1 MSAHLG
7 HLMVRDLRIARAA
20 QTCVVLL
27 VLVLAWPAAATPA
40 APDLRQR
47 IEHLREN
54 GKLSVLSVTIGAIE
68 LLPQLYERS
77 AYNRLW
83 TRESDIEA
91 LLAAIRMSDQDGLD
105 PDDFHLQPLNRLRRE
120 LIAAEKP
127 HKPGA
132 MVDFDLLLTD
142 ALLRLGYQLFY
153 GKVDPE
159 SLDAGWNFERPL
171 LNEEAVPAIESALRS
186 GTIAGLLHS
195 LEPQD
200 PTYAALKRALKRYRE
215 IKARGGWGTVPAG
228 PKLESP
234 MEDARVEALRKRL
247 QVTGD
252 LAPAAGAQRH
262 LFDDAVVD
270 AVKRFQ
276 ARHGLDADGVVG
288 PATLAALNVP
298 VDARIDQIR
307 VNLERA
313 RWLLRMPERDYL
325 AVNIAS
331 FDAVLV
337 RNGERVWAARAIVGR
352 PYRMTPLFRAD
363 MTYIVFN
370 PTWTVPPTILKKD
383 LLPKVKSD
391 PSFLARN
398 SFKVVDRAGQ
408 TVDASTI
415 DWSTARAATLPYQ
428 IVQQPGKKNALG
440 RIKFMFPNKYQ
451 VYLHDTPD
459 RALFRRAARTYSSGC
474 IRVDQPVEL
483 ARLLL
488 NGAPE
493 WPPAR
498 IDKVL
503 AGTKTVT
510 ARLSTAVPVFLL
522 YWTVEVPGDGSVHF
536 RNDIYDRD
544 PPILAELRKDFR
556 PTLRRPK
563 PPEPEAAPEA
573 GAEPAPTV
581 APQQV
586 MQRVPLK
593 AAEPAVAGAPPP
605 PVPATP

>member
-1 MSAHLG
+1 M
-7 HLMVRDLRIARAA
+7 
-20 QTCVVLL
+20 VLL
-27 VLVLAWPAAATPA
+27 ALVLAWPAAATPV

-47 IEHLREN
+47 IEHLQEN
-54 GKLSVLSVTIGAIE
+54 GKLSVGGVTIGAIE
-68 LLPQLYERS
+68 LLPQLYERNTF
-77 AYNRLW
+77 NRLW
-83 TRESDIEA
+83 TRDSDIEA
-91 LLAAIRMSDQDGLD
+91 LMAAIRASDQQGLD

-120 LIAAEKP
+120 LNASEKP
-127 HKPGA
+127 HKPA
-132 MVDFDLLLTD
+132 AVADFDLLLTD

-171 LNEEAVPAIESALRS
+171 LNEEAVPAIETALRT
-186 GTIAGLLHS
+186 GTIGELLRS
-195 LEPQD
+195 LEPQH
-200 PTYAALKRALKRYRE
+200 PTYAGLKRALKRYRE
-215 IKARGGWGTVPAG
+215 IKAHGGWGTVPAG
-228 PKLESP
+228 PKLEAP

-247 QVTGD
+247 QATGE
-252 LAPAAGAQRH
+252 LAAAAGAQRH
-262 LFDDAVVD
+262 LFDDAVVQ

-276 ARHGLDADGVVG
+276 ARHGIDADGVVG

-313 RWLLRMPERDYL
+313 RWLLRTPERDYL

-331 FDAVLV
+331 FDAALF
-337 RNGERVWAARAIVGR
+337 RNGEPVWAARAIVGR

-383 LLPKVKSD
+383 LLPKVKGD

-451 VYLHDTPD
+451 VYVHDTPD
-459 RALFRRAARTYSSGC
+459 RTLFQRAARTYSSGC

-488 NGAPE
+488 NGSPE

-503 AGTKTVT
+503 AGKKTVT
-510 ARLSTAVPVFLL
+510 ARLPAAMPVFLL
-522 YWTVEVPGDGSVHF
+522 YWTVEVPADGSVHF
-536 RNDIYDRD
+536 RNDVYERD
-544 PPILAELRKDFR
+544 PPILAELRKEFR
-556 PTLRRPK
+556 PTVRRPK
-563 PPEPEAAPEA
+563 PPEPEAVPEA
-573 GAEPAPTV
+573 AAEPTPITATEQ
-581 APQQV
+581 A
-586 MQRVPLK
+586 MQRAPLK
-593 AAEPAVAGAPPP
+593 AAEPAVAGAPSPP
-605 PVPATP
+605 APATP

>member
-1 MSAHLG
+1 MSG
-7 HLMVRDLRIARAA
+7 DFRIACAVRA
-20 QTCVVLL
+20 CLVCL
-27 VLVLAWPAAATPA
+27 VLVFAWPTAATPIA
-40 APDLRQR
+40 SDLRQR
-47 IEHLREN
+47 IEHLRET
-54 GKLSVLSVTIGAIE
+54 GKLSVAGVSIGAIE

-77 AYNRLW
+77 AFNRLW

-91 LLAAIRMSDQDGLD
+91 LLAAIRASDHDGLD
-105 PDDFHLQPLNRLRRE
+105 PADFHLEQLTRLRRE
-120 LIAAEKP
+120 LHAAANT

-132 MVDFDLLLTD
+132 AADFDLLLTD

-186 GTIAGLLHS
+186 GTIAELLRS
-195 LEPQD
+195 LEPPH

-215 IKARGGWGTVPAG
+215 IKARGGWGTVPVG

-234 MEDARVEALRKRL
+234 MEDARVDALRKRL
-247 QVTGD
+247 QATGD
-252 LAPAAGAQRH
+252 LASAPAVNRQ
-262 LFDDAVVD
+262 LFDDALVQ

-276 ARHGLDADGVVG
+276 ARHGLDVDGAVG

-313 RWLLRMPERDYL
+313 RWLLRTPERDYL

-331 FDAVLV
+331 FDAALF
-337 RNGERVWAARAIVGR
+337 RNGERVWSARAIVGR

-363 MTYIVFN
+363 MTYVVFN

-383 LLPKVKSD
+383 LLPKVKND

-408 TVDASTI
+408 TVDASAI
-415 DWSTARAATLPYQ
+415 DWSTARAGTLPYQ
-428 IVQQPGKKNALG
+428 IVQKPGKKNALG
-440 RIKFMFPNKYQ
+440 RVKFMFPNKYQ

-459 RALFRRAARTYSSGC
+459 RTLFQRAARTYSSGC

-488 NGAPE
+488 NGAAE

-503 AGTKTVT
+503 AGKKTVT
-510 ARLSTAVPVFLL
+510 ARLAVPVPVFLL
-522 YWTVEVPGDGSVHF
+522 YWTVEVPADGSVHF
-536 RNDIYDRD
+536 RNDIYERD
-544 PPILAELRKDFR
+544 PPILVELRKEFR
-556 PTLRRPK
+556 PTVRRPK
-563 PPEPEAAPEA
+563 PPEPDVVPEAEVEQTPVVAPE
-573 GAEPAPTV
+573 
-581 APQQV
+581 QV
-586 MQRVPLK
+586 MQQVPLK
-593 AAEPAVAGAPPP
+593 APEPAVAGVPP

>member
-1 MSAHLG
+1 MSTHSGRLI
-7 HLMVRDLRIARAA
+7 LLSFRITSIV
-20 QTCVVLL
+20 QVWVVFLAL
-27 VLVLAWPAAATPA
+27 TLAWPAAATPTES
-40 APDLRQR
+40 DLRQR
-47 IEHLREN
+47 IEQLKEN
-54 GKLSVLSVTIGAIE
+54 GKLNVAGVTIGAIE

-77 AYNRLW
+77 EFNRLW

-91 LLAAIRMSDQDGLD
+91 LLAAIRASDQDGLD
-105 PDDFHLQPLNRLRRE
+105 PDDFHLQPLTRLRRE
-120 LIAAEKP
+120 LHATEKP

-132 MVDFDLLLTD
+132 AADFDLLLTD

-171 LNEEAVPAIESALRS
+171 LNEEAVPAIELALRS
-186 GTIAGLLHS
+186 GTIAELLRS

-228 PKLESP
+228 PKLEAP
-234 MEDARVEALRKRL
+234 MEDARVEALRRRL
-247 QVTGD
+247 QVTGE
-252 LAPAAGAQRH
+252 LSTTAGGPRN
-262 LFDDAVVD
+262 LFDGSVVQ

-276 ARHGLDADGVVG
+276 TRHGLDADGVVG
-288 PATLAALNVP
+288 LATVAALNVP

-307 VNLERA
+307 VNLERT
-313 RWLLRMPERDYL
+313 RWLGRTAERDYL
-325 AVNIAS
+325 AVNIAG

-337 RNGERVWAARAIVGR
+337 RNGERIWAARAIVGR
-352 PYRMTPLFRAD
+352 PYRMTPLFRSD

-398 SFKVVDRAGQ
+398 SFKVVDRGGQ
-408 TVDASTI
+408 TVDASAI
-415 DWSTARAATLPYQ
+415 DWSAARAGTLPYQ
-428 IVQQPGKKNALG
+428 IVQQPGNKNALG
-440 RIKFMFPNKYQ
+440 RVKFMFPNKYQ

-459 RALFRRAARTYSSGC
+459 RSLFQRAARTYSSGC

-493 WPPAR
+493 WSPAR

-503 AGTKTVT
+503 AGKKTVT
-510 ARLSTAVPVFLL
+510 ARLPVAVPVFLL
-522 YWTVEVPGDGSVHF
+522 YWTVEVPADGSVHF
-536 RNDIYDRD
+536 RNDIYERD
-544 PPILAELRKDFR
+544 PPILAELRKEFR
-556 PTLRRPK
+556 PTVRRPK
-563 PPEPEAAPEA
+563 PPDPETVPEA
-573 GAEPAPTV
+573 GGEQTPAVSPEE
-581 APQQV
+581 V

-593 AAEPAVAGAPPP
+593 RGEPAVAGTPP
-605 PVPATP
+605 PVTATP

>member
-1 MSAHLG
+1 M
-7 HLMVRDLRIARAA
+7 
-20 QTCVVLL
+20 VLL
-27 VLVLAWPAAATPA
+27 ALVLAWPAAATPV

-47 IEHLREN
+47 IEHLQEN
-54 GKLSVLSVTIGAIE
+54 GKLSVGGVTIGAIE
-68 LLPQLYERS
+68 LLPQLYERNTF
-77 AYNRLW
+77 NRLW
-83 TRESDIEA
+83 TRDSDIEA
-91 LLAAIRMSDQDGLD
+91 LMAAIRASDQQGLD

-120 LIAAEKP
+120 LNASEKP
-127 HKPGA
+127 HKPA
-132 MVDFDLLLTD
+132 AVADFDLLLTD

-171 LNEEAVPAIESALRS
+171 LNEEAVPAIETALRT
-186 GTIAGLLHS
+186 GTIGELLRS
-195 LEPQD
+195 LEPQH
-200 PTYAALKRALKRYRE
+200 PTYAGLKRALKRYRE
-215 IKARGGWGTVPAG
+215 IKAHGGWGTVPAG
-228 PKLESP
+228 PKLEAP

-247 QVTGD
+247 QATGE
-252 LAPAAGAQRH
+252 LAAAAGAQRH
-262 LFDDAVVD
+262 LFDDAVVQ

-276 ARHGLDADGVVG
+276 ARHGIDADGVVG

-313 RWLLRMPERDYL
+313 RWLLRTPERDYL

-331 FDAVLV
+331 FDAALF
-337 RNGERVWAARAIVGR
+337 RNGEPVWAARAIVGR

-383 LLPKVKSD
+383 LLPKVKGD

-459 RALFRRAARTYSSGC
+459 RTLFQRAARTYSSGC

-488 NGAPE
+488 NGSPE

-503 AGTKTVT
+503 AGKKTVT
-510 ARLSTAVPVFLL
+510 ARLPAAMPVFLL
-522 YWTVEVPGDGSVHF
+522 YWTVEVPADGSVHF
-536 RNDIYDRD
+536 RNDVYERD
-544 PPILAELRKDFR
+544 PPILAELRKEFR
-556 PTLRRPK
+556 PTVRRPK
-563 PPEPEAAPEA
+563 PPEPEAVPEA
-573 GAEPAPTV
+573 AAEPTPITATEQ
-581 APQQV
+581 A
-586 MQRVPLK
+586 MQRAPLK
-593 AAEPAVAGAPPP
+593 AAEPAVAGAPSPP
-605 PVPATP
+605 APATP

>member
-1 MSAHLG
+1 M
-7 HLMVRDLRIARAA
+7 
-20 QTCVVLL
+20 VLL
-27 VLVLAWPAAATPA
+27 ALVLAWPAAATPV

-47 IEHLREN
+47 IEHLQEN
-54 GKLSVLSVTIGAIE
+54 GKLSVGGVTIGAIE
-68 LLPQLYERS
+68 LLPQLYERNTF
-77 AYNRLW
+77 NRLW
-83 TRESDIEA
+83 TRDSDIEA
-91 LLAAIRMSDQDGLD
+91 LMAAIRASDQQGLD

-120 LIAAEKP
+120 LNASEKP
-127 HKPGA
+127 HKPA
-132 MVDFDLLLTD
+132 AVADFDLLLTD

-171 LNEEAVPAIESALRS
+171 LNEEAVPAIETALRT
-186 GTIAGLLHS
+186 GTIGELLRS
-195 LEPQD
+195 LEPQH
-200 PTYAALKRALKRYRE
+200 PTYAGLKRALKRYRDM
-215 IKARGGWGTVPAG
+215 KAHGGWGTVPAG
-228 PKLESP
+228 PKLEAP

-247 QVTGD
+247 QATGE
-252 LAPAAGAQRH
+252 LAAAAGAQRH
-262 LFDDAVVD
+262 LFDDAVVQ

-276 ARHGLDADGVVG
+276 ARHGIDADGVVG

-313 RWLLRMPERDYL
+313 RWLLRTPERDYL

-331 FDAVLV
+331 FDAALF
-337 RNGERVWAARAIVGR
+337 RNGEPVWAARAIVGR

-383 LLPKVKSD
+383 LLPKVKGD

-459 RALFRRAARTYSSGC
+459 RTLFQRAARTYSSGC

-488 NGAPE
+488 NGSPE

-503 AGTKTVT
+503 AGKKTVT
-510 ARLSTAVPVFLL
+510 ARLPAAMPVFLL
-522 YWTVEVPGDGSVHF
+522 YWTVEVPADGSVHF
-536 RNDIYDRD
+536 RNDVYERD
-544 PPILAELRKDFR
+544 PPILAELRKEFR
-556 PTLRRPK
+556 PTVRRPK
-563 PPEPEAAPEA
+563 PPEPEAVPEA
-573 GAEPAPTV
+573 AAEPTPITATEQ
-581 APQQV
+581 A
-586 MQRVPLK
+586 MQRAPLK

-605 PVPATP
+605 PAPATP